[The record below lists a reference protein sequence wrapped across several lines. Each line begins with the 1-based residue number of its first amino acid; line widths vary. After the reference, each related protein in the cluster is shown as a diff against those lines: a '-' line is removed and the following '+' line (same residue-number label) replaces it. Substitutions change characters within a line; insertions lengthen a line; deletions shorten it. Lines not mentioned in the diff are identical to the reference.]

1 MQGGVS
7 GLWGQRGLLDL
18 LTCCAWLLFQHPWV
32 SLVSLVGKGS
42 LRPNGKGEGF
52 LRPPAVNWAPDGSL
66 LLVLLV
72 LRDVRAAPIDFR
84 GGRSLP
90 WLAFGAG

>member
-1 MQGGVS
+1 M
-7 GLWGQRGLLDL
+7 
-18 LTCCAWLLFQHPWV
+18 
-32 SLVSLVGKGS
+32 GKGS
-42 LRPNGKGEGF
+42 LRPNGRGEGF